1 MSYPVRYYYFS
12 NGKRNG
18 PFTIPSMTGFGNA
31 SASSALEA
39 RKLIDTRLP
48 ENIKNKFQATNDIQL
63 QKSMSESKTAGK
75 DIFYWTDT
83 LLPNSYGGRKS
94 RRKKSRRAKMSR
106 GRKSRRARE

>member
-18 PFTIPSMTGFGNA
+18 PFTITSMTGFGNA

-48 ENIKNKFQATNDIQL
+48 ENIKNKF
-63 QKSMSESKTAGK
+63 
-75 DIFYWTDT
+75 
-83 LLPNSYGGRKS
+83 
-94 RRKKSRRAKMSR
+94 
-106 GRKSRRARE
+106 